1 MTNWLEK
8 KGLHLKGLTEKSIL
22 KPGNSAVE
30 LWGLLCIILSI
41 LAFLSPLTYLKSLG
55 LAGILTIYFYFFF
68 FRESTFK
75 DKLKKLQEQRYG
87 YFSSLECLEKAS
99 LLFLTEEDRNRLV
112 SFLEDFFSQLL
123 RAQSPLVFLK
133 EENSYRLFNLA
144 GKARFKRRSIKADD
158 PLIKLLKSQSACSI
172 LNLVEPGETQIRS
185 SFSGIEFRSVL
196 SLKIKDDLVGLVLFT
211 SDKKSLSEEEKRALH
226 LVSCRLWWLLETR
239 GLKRKL
245 QGKKGERINKLSR
258 KKLSVPLS
266 EAEFKRKIFDLH
278 SLLQAANQLYLS
290 LEQNRLFYNFIQILQ
305 RQLSSKS
312 VAIFLPQP
320 EEKRIKAIYS
330 KGIDFHQFSD
340 LGIGEKDP
348 LYEKFRQ
355 QQKVFY
361 LYQMIEE
368 YQGNE
373 LLARLIAQGLQI
385 CYPLKLPDNKLG
397 LVFLGGKTEGLRYKK
412 EEDFLI
418 LNFLGEVLNVSLK
431 NINHYKSLEELSYTD
446 SLSGLYNYRYFCK
459 RLNEEIF
466 RAKRYQR
473 KLALVIFD
481 IDEFKTYNDS
491 FGHQSGDRIIKQLG
505 EEIAKVV
512 RSIDVVCRYG
522 GDEFCI
528 IMPETEQ
535 EECLKFIER
544 LRKHIHHHTFVNDF
558 LQLKHH
564 LSLSAGAAIYPQH
577 ARTFEKLIYYADM
590 ALLKAKSSGRNK
602 AFIHSGEEM
611 ALKSTGSIRA

>member
-8 KGLHLKGLTEKSIL
+8 KGLYLKGLAGNSIL
-22 KPGNSAVE
+22 RQGNLALE

-41 LAFLSPLTYLKSLG
+41 LAFLSPVTYLKSLG

-75 DKLKKLQEQRYG
+75 YKLKKLQDERYG
-87 YFSSLECLEKAS
+87 YFSSLEYLEKAS
-99 LLFLTEEDRNRLV
+99 LLFLTEKDRNRLV

-123 RAQSPLVFLK
+123 HAQSPLVFLK
-133 EENSYRLFNLA
+133 EESFYRLFNLA
-144 GKARFKRRSIKADD
+144 GKAGFKKRSLKADD
-158 PLIKLLKSQSACSI
+158 PLIKLLKSQSPCSI
-172 LNLVEPGETQIRS
+172 FNLAELGEAQLSSSLAGVEFQS
-185 SFSGIEFRSVL
+185 AL
-196 SLKIKDDLVGLVLFT
+196 SLKAENDLVGLVLFT
-211 SDKKSLSEEEKRALH
+211 SGKQSLSEVEIRALH
-226 LVSCRLWWLLETR
+226 LVSCRLLWFLEIQ
-239 GLKRKL
+239 GLKRKH
-245 QGKKGERINKLSR
+245 QEKKGERLNKPNQ
-258 KKLSVPLS
+258 KKLSVPLN

-312 VAIFLPQP
+312 VVIFLPQP
-320 EEKRIKAIYS
+320 EEKSIKVKYS
-330 KGIDFHQFSD
+330 KGIDSHQFSD
-340 LGIGEKDP
+340 LGIEEKDP
-348 LYEKFRQ
+348 LYEKFKQ
-355 QQKVFY
+355 EQKVFY

-385 CYPLKLPDNKLG
+385 CYPLRLPDNKLG

-412 EEDFLI
+412 EEDFLS

-459 RLNEEIF
+459 RLYEEIF

-491 FGHQSGDRIIKQLG
+491 FGHQSGDQIIRQLG

-544 LRKHIHHHTFVNDF
+544 LRKHIQHHTFVDDF

-577 ARTFEKLIYYADM
+577 ARTFEKLVYCADM

-602 AFIHSGEEM
+602 VFIHSGEEIT
-611 ALKSTGSIRA
+611 LKSTGSFQA